1 MHLFCLSH
9 FRFERGLPL
18 RSNERAREL
27 GEVFTN
33 EREVKAML
41 DLVKDVNF
49 ASRYLEPGC
58 GSGNFLVE
66 ILARKFDLLTKLPEV
81 KSGLENGNLHEFHLK
96 LITALGSLYGIDID
110 PHNVEESQ
118 KRVLYLTLE
127 LYNKASRGAEMP
139 ISVKRAIEYVI
150 HNNIVLGDMISAPE
164 GIEIYE
170 YAELPGHKVKIRVFK
185 YSDLLYPED
194 EVFDDTPRL
203 FGHVP
208 QPVREIPLMHF
219 EEIGSNV

>member
-1 MHLFCLSH
+1 M
-9 FRFERGLPL
+9 
-18 RSNERAREL
+18 RSNDRAREL

-41 DLVKDVNF
+41 DLLQDVNF

-66 ILARKFDLLTKLPEV
+66 ILARKFQLLTELPEV
-81 KSGLENGNLHEFHLK
+81 KSGLRNGNLHEFHLK
-96 LITALGSLYGIDID
+96 LVIALGSLYGIDID
-110 PHNVEESQ
+110 ELNIEESRE
-118 KRVLYLTLE
+118 RVLDLTME
-127 LYNKASRGAEMP
+127 LYKKASRGAEMP
-139 ISVKRAIEYVI
+139 ISVKKAIEYVV
-150 HNNIVLGDMISAPE
+150 HKNIVLGDMISAPE

-219 EEIGSNV
+219 EEIGSDV

>member
-1 MHLFCLSH
+1 M
-9 FRFERGLPL
+9 
-18 RSNERAREL
+18 RSNDRAREL

-41 DLVKDVNF
+41 DLLQDVNF

-66 ILARKFDLLTKLPEV
+66 IFARKFQLLAELPEV
-81 KSGLENGNLHEFHLK
+81 KSGLRNGNLHEFHLK
-96 LITALGSLYGIDID
+96 LVIALGSLYGIDID
-110 PHNVEESQ
+110 ELNVEESRE
-118 KRVLYLTLE
+118 RVLSLTFE
-127 LYNKASRGAEMP
+127 LYKSASRGVDMP
-139 ISVKRAIEYVI
+139 ISVKKAMEFVVHR
-150 HNNIVLGDMISAPE
+150 NIVLGDMISAPE

-208 QPVREIPLMHF
+208 QPVRELPLMHF

>member
-1 MHLFCLSH
+1 M
-9 FRFERGLPL
+9 
-18 RSNERAREL
+18 RSNDRAREL
-27 GEVFTN
+27 GEVFTS

-41 DLVKDVNF
+41 DLLQDVNF

-66 ILARKFDLLTKLPEV
+66 ILARKFQLLTELPEV
-81 KSGLENGNLHEFHLK
+81 KSGLRNGNLHEFHLK
-96 LITALGSLYGIDID
+96 LVIALGSLYGIDID
-110 PHNVEESQ
+110 ELNIEESRE
-118 KRVLYLTLE
+118 RVLGLTME
-127 LYNKASRGAEMP
+127 LYKKVSRGAEIP
-139 ISVKRAIEYVI
+139 ISVKKAIEYVV
-150 HNNIVLGDMISAPE
+150 HRNIVLGDMISAPE

>member
-1 MHLFCLSH
+1 M
-9 FRFERGLPL
+9 
-18 RSNERAREL
+18 RSNDRAREL
-27 GEVFTN
+27 GEVFTS

-41 DLVKDVNF
+41 DLLQDVNF

-66 ILARKFDLLTKLPEV
+66 ILARKFQLLTELPEV
-81 KSGLENGNLHEFHLK
+81 KSGLRNGNLHEFHLK
-96 LITALGSLYGIDID
+96 LVIALGSLYGIDID
-110 PHNVEESQ
+110 ELNIEESRE
-118 KRVLYLTLE
+118 RVLGLTME
-127 LYNKASRGAEMP
+127 LYKKASRGAEMP
-139 ISVKRAIEYVI
+139 ISVKKAIEYVV
-150 HNNIVLGDMISAPE
+150 HRNIVLGDMISAPE

-219 EEIGSNV
+219 EEIGSDV

>member
-1 MHLFCLSH
+1 M
-9 FRFERGLPL
+9 
-18 RSNERAREL
+18 RSNDRAREL

-41 DLVKDVNF
+41 DLLQDVNF

-66 ILARKFDLLTKLPEV
+66 ILARKFKLLTELPEV
-81 KSGLENGNLHEFHLK
+81 KSGLKNGNLHEFHLK
-96 LITALGSLYGIDID
+96 LVLALGSFYGIDID
-110 PHNVEESQ
+110 ERNIEES
-118 KRVLYLTLE
+118 RERLLDLTSDLYK
-127 LYNKASRGAEMP
+127 KASRGAEMP
-139 ISVKRAIEYVI
+139 ISVKKAIEYVV
-150 HNNIVLGDMISAPE
+150 HKNIVLGDMISAPE
-164 GIEIYE
+164 AIEIYE

-208 QPVREIPLMHF
+208 QPVRETPLMHF